1 MCKTTITTQLN
12 RACYHQSTRTRKR
25 IEPRKTPS
33 QTQCEFIPKQKT
45 FMLNAATR
53 SATVSSRRWLKP
65 AIIVVAL
72 TVAAAL
78 LWTFLFAR
86 GPRVDVVTPEVGPI
100 KQTLVFSARVSSVA
114 RVDMASTVTARVE
127 RVMVREGD
135 RVKVGQ
141 LLIQLDDDEFN
152 AQLNQAS
159 ASLATSQARMRSQ
172 NEVAAP
178 VSSQAQQQ
186 AQSNLD
192 FARQE
197 LVRNRA
203 LFDKGFIGQ
212 ARLQDS
218 ERAVAVAQSGFEQS
232 RSQAASNSKTGAE
245 TLAAS
250 TRIKESDAALALAR
264 ARLAQTRIVAPADG
278 RVVFRG
284 VEIGDVVQPGRKL
297 LSVSADGETRL
308 IAQIDEKNLSL
319 MREGQKAAALTDA
332 FPDKPFAAELTY
344 LSPAVDATRG
354 TVEARL
360 RIPEPPAF
368 LRDDM
373 TVSVE
378 VIASQKERAMTLP
391 ASTLREADGK
401 TFVLTLVGGNAK
413 ATPVRAGIRSPL
425 RVEIVDGLSA
435 DATVVVD
442 SAIVDGQRVRE
453 RPATPRKAS
462 NFEAPMPGR

>member
-1 MCKTTITTQLN
+1 M
-12 RACYHQSTRTRKR
+12 A
-25 IEPRKTPS
+25 
-33 QTQCEFIPKQKT
+33 
-45 FMLNAATR
+45 NAV
-53 SATVSSRRWLKP
+53 SATVSSRGWIKP
-65 AIIVVAL
+65 AIFVIALIVAV
-72 TVAAAL
+72 AL
-78 LWTFLFAR
+78 LWTLVFAR
-86 GPRVDVVTPEVGPI
+86 GPRVEVVTPEVGPI
-100 KQTLVFSARVSSVA
+100 KQTLVFSARVSALA

-135 RVKVGQ
+135 RVKEGQ
-141 LLIQLDDDEFN
+141 LLVQLDDDEFS
-152 AQLNQAS
+152 AQVNQAS
-159 ASLATSQARMRSQ
+159 ASLATSQARLRSQ

-178 VSSQAQQQ
+178 VSSQAQRQ

-192 FARQE
+192 FAQQE
-197 LVRNRA
+197 LARNRA
-203 LFDKGFIGQ
+203 LFEKGFIGQ

-218 ERAVAVAQSGFEQS
+218 ERAVAVAKSGFEQS
-232 RSQAASNSKTGAE
+232 RSQAAGNSQSGAE

-297 LSVSADGETRL
+297 LSVTADGETRL

-319 MREGQKAAALTDA
+319 MREGQKAAASTDA
-332 FPDKPFAAELTY
+332 FPDKPFAAELIY
-344 LSPAVDATRG
+344 LSPTVDATRG

-378 VIASQKERAMTLP
+378 VISAQKERVMTVP
-391 ASTLREADGK
+391 TSTLRETDGK
-401 TFVLTLVGGNAK
+401 LFVLTLANTRANAQ
-413 ATPVRAGIRSPL
+413 PVRVGIRSPL
-425 RVEIVDGLSA
+425 RVEILEGLA
-435 DATVVVD
+435 PDAKIIVD

-453 RPATPRKAS
+453 RPASQRKA
-462 NFEAPMPGR
+462 NTFEAPFPGR

>member
-1 MCKTTITTQLN
+1 
-12 RACYHQSTRTRKR
+12 
-25 IEPRKTPS
+25 
-33 QTQCEFIPKQKT
+33 
-45 FMLNAATR
+45 MLNATTVT
-53 SATVSSRRWLKP
+53 ATVPPRRWLKP
-65 AIIVVAL
+65 AMI
-72 TVAAAL
+72 VAALVGAAVL
-78 LWTFLFAR
+78 LWIFVFAR
-86 GPRVDVVTPEVGPI
+86 GPRVDVVTPQVGPI

-135 RVKVGQ
+135 RVKSGQ
-141 LLIQLDDDEFN
+141 LLIQLDDDEFS

-159 ASLATSQARMRSQ
+159 ASLATSQARLRSQ

-186 AQSNLD
+186 AQTNLD

-197 LVRNRA
+197 LARNRA

-232 RSQAASNSKTGAE
+232 RSQAASNSKSGAE
-245 TLAAS
+245 TQAAS

-278 RVVFRG
+278 RVVFRS
-284 VEIGDVVQPGRKL
+284 VEVGDVVQPGRKL
-297 LSVSADGETRL
+297 LSVIADGETRL
-308 IAQIDEKNLSL
+308 IAQIDEKNLPL
-319 MREGQKAAALTDA
+319 VREGQKAVASTDA
-332 FPDKPFAAELTY
+332 FPDKTFAVELTY
-344 LSPAVDATRG
+344 LSPAVDPTRG

-368 LRDDM
+368 LRDEM
-373 TVSVE
+373 TASVE
-378 VIASQKERAMTLP
+378 VISAQKDRAMTLP

-401 TFVLTLVGGNAK
+401 TFVLTLINGSAK

-425 RVEIVDGLSA
+425 RVEIVDGLA
-435 DATVVVD
+435 TDATVIVD
-442 SAIVDGQRVRE
+442 SVIVDGQRVRE
-453 RPATPRKAS
+453 RPAPIGKTS
-462 NFEAPMPGR
+462 TFEVPMPSR

>member
-1 MCKTTITTQLN
+1 
-12 RACYHQSTRTRKR
+12 
-25 IEPRKTPS
+25 
-33 QTQCEFIPKQKT
+33 
-45 FMLNAATR
+45 MLNAASTTAAAR
-53 SATVSSRRWLKP
+53 PRRWLKP
-65 AIIVVAL
+65 AIIVVAIL
-72 TVAAAL
+72 VVAAL
-78 LWTFLFAR
+78 LWTFVFAR
-86 GPRVDVVTPEVGPI
+86 GPRVDVVKPEIGPI
-100 KQTLVFSARVSSVA
+100 KQTLVFSARVSSIA
-114 RVDMASTVTARVE
+114 RIDMASTVTARVE
-127 RVMVREGD
+127 RVMVREGV
-135 RVKVGQ
+135 RVKAGQ
-141 LLIQLDDDEFN
+141 LLVQLDDDEFN

-186 AQSNLD
+186 AQTNLD

-197 LVRNRA
+197 LARNRA
-203 LFDKGFIGQ
+203 LIEKGFISE
-212 ARLQDS
+212 ARLKEF
-218 ERAVAVAQSGFEQS
+218 ERAVAVAQSAFEQS

-284 VEIGDVVQPGRKL
+284 VEVGDVVQPGRRL
-297 LSVSADGETRL
+297 LSVTADGETRL

-319 MREGQKAAALTDA
+319 LREGQKAAASTDA
-332 FPDKPFAAELTY
+332 FPDKTFAAELTY

-378 VIASQKERAMTLP
+378 VISSQKDRAMTLP
-391 ASTLREADGK
+391 TSTLREAEGK
-401 TFVLTLVGGNAK
+401 AFVLTLVNGSAK

-425 RVEIVDGLSA
+425 RVEIVEGLAA
-435 DATVVVD
+435 DATVIVD

-453 RPATPRKAS
+453 RPASTRKAS
-462 NFEAPMPGR
+462 TFEAPMPGR

>member
-1 MCKTTITTQLN
+1 
-12 RACYHQSTRTRKR
+12 
-25 IEPRKTPS
+25 
-33 QTQCEFIPKQKT
+33 
-45 FMLNAATR
+45 MLNAVTTK
-53 SATVSSRRWLKP
+53 SLRWVKP
-65 AIIVVAL
+65 AIIVVAIAL
-72 TVAAAL
+72 VAAL
-78 LWTFLFAR
+78 LWTFVFSR
-86 GPRVDVVTPEVGPI
+86 GPRVEVVVPQVGPI

-114 RVDMASTVTARVE
+114 RIDMASTVTARVE

-141 LLIQLDDDEFN
+141 LLIQLDDDEFS

-159 ASLATSQARMRSQ
+159 ASLATSQARLRSQ

-186 AQSNLD
+186 AQTNLD

-197 LVRNRA
+197 LARNRA
-203 LFDKGFIGQ
+203 LMEKGFISE
-212 ARLQDS
+212 ARLKEF
-218 ERAVAVAQSGFEQS
+218 ERAVAVAQSSFEQS
-232 RSQAASNSKTGAE
+232 RSQAASNSKSGAE
-245 TLAAS
+245 TQAAS

-264 ARLAQTRIVAPADG
+264 ARLAQTRVVASADG

-284 VEIGDVVQPGRKL
+284 VEVGDVVQPGRKL
-297 LSVSADGETRL
+297 LSVAADGETRL

-319 MREGQKAAALTDA
+319 MREGLKAAASADA
-332 FPDKPFAAELTY
+332 FPDKPFSAELTY

-378 VIASQKERAMTLP
+378 VISSQKDRAMTLP
-391 ASTLREADGK
+391 ATALREADGK
-401 TFVLTLVGGNAK
+401 TFVLTLVNGSAK
-413 ATPVRAGIRSPL
+413 ATPVRVGIRSPL
-425 RVEIVDGLSA
+425 RVEILEGLAA
-435 DATVVVD
+435 DAKVILDAAV
-442 SAIVDGQRVRE
+442 IDGKRVRE
-453 RPATPRKAS
+453 RAAPRKVS
-462 NFEAPMPGR
+462 TFEPPMPGS

>member
-1 MCKTTITTQLN
+1 
-12 RACYHQSTRTRKR
+12 
-25 IEPRKTPS
+25 
-33 QTQCEFIPKQKT
+33 
-45 FMLNAATR
+45 MLNAASTT
-53 SATVSSRRWLKP
+53 ATVRLRRWLKP
-65 AIIVVAL
+65 AIIVVAIL
-72 TVAAAL
+72 VAATL
-78 LWTFLFAR
+78 LWSFVFVR
-86 GPRVDVVTPEVGPI
+86 GPRVDVVKPEIGPI
-100 KQTLVFSARVSSVA
+100 KQTLVFSARVSSIA
-114 RVDMASTVTARVE
+114 RIDMASTVTARVE

-135 RVKVGQ
+135 RVKAGQ
-141 LLIQLDDDEFN
+141 LLVQLDDDEFN
-152 AQLNQAS
+152 AQLSQAS
-159 ASLATSQARMRSQ
+159 ASLATSQARLRSQ

-186 AQSNLD
+186 AQTNLD

-197 LVRNRA
+197 LTRNRT
-203 LFDKGFIGQ
+203 LMEKGFISE
-212 ARLQDS
+212 ARLKEF
-218 ERAVAVAQSGFEQS
+218 ERAVAVAQSAFEQS

-284 VEIGDVVQPGRKL
+284 VELGDVVQPGRRL
-297 LSVSADGETRL
+297 LSVAADGETRL

-319 MREGQKAAALTDA
+319 LREGQKAAALTDA
-332 FPDKPFAAELTY
+332 FPEKPFAAELTY

-360 RIPEPPAF
+360 RIAEPPAF

-378 VIASQKERAMTLP
+378 VISSQKDRAMTLP

-401 TFVLTLVGGNAK
+401 TFVLTLVNGRAT

-425 RVEIVDGLSA
+425 RVEIVEGLAA
-435 DATVVVD
+435 DATVIVD
-442 SAIVDGQRVRE
+442 STIVDGQRVRE
-453 RPATPRKAS
+453 RPASTRKAS
-462 NFEAPMPGR
+462 TFEAPMPGR

>member
-1 MCKTTITTQLN
+1 
-12 RACYHQSTRTRKR
+12 
-25 IEPRKTPS
+25 
-33 QTQCEFIPKQKT
+33 
-45 FMLNAATR
+45 MLNAAPTT
-53 SATVSSRRWLKP
+53 AAVKSRRWIKP
-65 AIIVVAL
+65 TIIVFAFL
-72 TVAAAL
+72 VAAAL
-78 LWTFLFAR
+78 LWTFVFAR

-135 RVKVGQ
+135 RVKAGQ
-141 LLIQLDDDEFN
+141 LLVQLDDDEFS

-159 ASLATSQARMRSQ
+159 ASLATSQARLRSQ

-178 VSSQAQQQ
+178 VASQAQQQ
-186 AQSNLD
+186 AQTNLD

-197 LVRNRA
+197 LARNRA
-203 LFDKGFIGQ
+203 LIEKGFISE
-212 ARLQDS
+212 ARLKEF

-232 RSQAASNSKTGAE
+232 RSQAASNSKTGSE

-264 ARLAQTRIVAPADG
+264 ARLAQTRIVAPTDG

-284 VEIGDVVQPGRKL
+284 VEAGDVVQPGRKL
-297 LSVSADGETRL
+297 LSVAADGETRL

-319 MREGQKAAALTDA
+319 MRQGQKAAASTDA

-378 VIASQKERAMTLP
+378 VISSQKDRAMTLP
-391 ASTLREADGK
+391 ASTLRDADGK
-401 TFVLTLVGGNAK
+401 TFVLTLVNGSAK

-425 RVEIVDGLSA
+425 RVEIIDGLAA
-435 DATVVVD
+435 DATVIVD

-453 RPATPRKAS
+453 RPASTRKAS
-462 NFEAPMPGR
+462 AFETPMPGR